1 MVSGSE
7 GPAGT
12 AEPGGDG
19 GGEPRPLSEA
29 DATAAAALTARAF
42 AWHEPW
48 GEFTFPDPSDREERM
63 RELIEADI
71 RERFLPYG
79 ENWTIDDGT
88 NLLTLTLWIPPSG
101 TPDAKVFARRRSE
114 EDYASYGEREPVIRA
129 VDDFIR
135 SGRPS
140 EPHWFLDTIATEPEL
155 FGRGLAGSLL
165 AHDLE
170 LRDEAGDLCALD
182 THTPRQVAFYER
194 HGFEVVARGEPAPGF
209 PIVVMARQPRSG

>member
-1 MVSGSE
+1 MASGSE
-7 GPAGT
+7 PA
-12 AEPGGDG
+12 A
-19 GGEPRPLSEA
+19 PRPLTA
-29 DATAAAALTARAF
+29 DDAGEAAALIARAF

-79 ENWTIDDGT
+79 DNWTIDLET
-88 NLLTLTLWIPPSG
+88 VTLWIPPSDE
-101 TPDAKVFARRRSE
+101 PDAAVFARRRSE
-114 EDYASYGEREPVIRA
+114 EDYAAYGERETVIRA
-129 VDDFIR
+129 IDEFIR

-140 EPHWFLDTIATEPEL
+140 EPHWFLDTIATEPAL
-155 FGRGLAGSLL
+155 FGRGLAGRLL

-170 LRDEAGDLCALD
+170 LRDQAGEICALD

-194 HGFEVVARGEPAPGF
+194 HGFEVVAQGEPAPDF
-209 PIVVMARQPRSG
+209 PIVVMARWPKTS

>member
-1 MVSGSE
+1 MASGSE
-7 GPAGT
+7 GSAAAAGMG
-12 AEPGGDG
+12 GGDSQ
-19 GGEPRPLSEA
+19 PRPLTEA
-29 DATAAAALTARAF
+29 DASAAAALTARAF

-79 ENWTIDDGT
+79 ENWTVGQEK
-88 NLLTLTLWIPPSG
+88 LMTLTLWIPPSD

-114 EDYASYGEREPVIRA
+114 EDYATYGEREPVIRA
-129 VDDFIR
+129 IDDFIR

-155 FGRGLAGSLL
+155 FGRGLAGRLL

-170 LRDEAGDLCALD
+170 LRDEAGELCALD
-182 THTPRQVAFYER
+182 THTPRQIAFYER

-209 PIVVMARQPRSG
+209 PVVVMAREPRSG